1 MNTLPWIRFVK
12 NHLKG
17 PRLYFSCIPLMWNT
31 EFIFQQKQKRSFKE
45 IASMFEFIVVYFP
58 LLLIVV
64 LGLGFAIW
72 FLLTLRKKPDD
83 DFEEDETWLASGLV
97 WFQYKPNSNTGI
109 KNNHANGINHHQ
121 SGKRRDQGYGFFK
134 ILQFETWW

>member
-1 MNTLPWIRFVK
+1 MNTLPWIGFVK
-12 NHLKG
+12 NHFKG
-17 PRLYFSCIPLMWNT
+17 PRQYFSCIPLVWNT
-31 EFIFQQKQKRSFKE
+31 EVIFQEIRKRSFKE

-72 FLLTLRKKPDD
+72 FLLTLQKKSND

-97 WFQYKPNSNTGI
+97 WFQYNPKPNTQIQNY
-109 KNNHANGINHHQ
+109 HANGITQ
-121 SGKRRDQGYGFFK
+121 PQPGKRRDQGYGSVE